1 MTMNKKTWLVG
12 VDLRRNAEGALAFAA
27 WLASQKQDDSFI
39 PVHVLVAEHLQAVLQ
54 RHHLAEVQDAAKVA
68 MKAMIEKHDDGNH
81 FADPLIV
88 EGGTAEDRLEIV
100 RGEQNAQV
108 LVVNRFAT
116 ESRRRLRRL
125 GRVARRSL
133 RRLRSPVITCPPGL
147 TVDKVGKGPVVVSTN
162 LTEECGRA
170 LEFGADLAKRTGRKL
185 VVATVRRLPDQ
196 QAPAYLGDQTA
207 AKVAEARKEEAGEA
221 LAKWIADHDIPA
233 DGQAVLLGEVVT
245 NITDFA
251 AEQDACIIVAGSRQ
265 LSKIERMF
273 LTSVGR
279 GLSAVSTTPVAI
291 VPPTEPKN
299 GAQQQ
304 G

>member
-1 MTMNKKTWLVG
+1 M
-12 VDLRRNAEGALAFAA
+12 DLRQNAEGALAFAA
-27 WLASQKQDDSFI
+27 WLASVSREDTFI
-39 PVHVLVAEHLQAVLQ
+39 PAHVLVAEHLQAVLQ

-68 MKAMIEKHDDGNH
+68 MKAQIEKHDTDGH
-81 FADPLIV
+81 FADPILI
-88 EGGTAEDRLEIV
+88 EGGTAEGRLEIV
-100 RGEQNAQV
+100 REERSANV

-133 RRLRSPVITCPPGL
+133 RALRSPVITCPPGL
-147 TVDKVGKGPVVVSTN
+147 TVDRVGKGPVVVSTN
-162 LTEECGRA
+162 LTEECGQA
-170 LEFGADLAKRTGRKL
+170 LKFGADLAKRTGRKL

-207 AKVAEARKEEAGEA
+207 SKVAEARKEEAGVA
-221 LAKWIADHDIPA
+221 LTKWIEDHGVTVD
-233 DGQAVLLGEVVT
+233 DQAVLLGEVVT
-245 NITDFA
+245 NITDYA
-251 AEQDACIIVAGSRQ
+251 AEQDACVIVAGSRL

-291 VPPTEPKN
+291 VPPKDAE
-299 GAQQQ
+299 AQVTKAAS
-304 G
+304 